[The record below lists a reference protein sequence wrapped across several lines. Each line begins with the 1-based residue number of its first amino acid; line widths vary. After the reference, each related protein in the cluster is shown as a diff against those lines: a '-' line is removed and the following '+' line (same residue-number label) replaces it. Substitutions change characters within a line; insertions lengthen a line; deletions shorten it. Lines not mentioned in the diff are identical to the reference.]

1 MANTAQRAYLAQQL
15 DGIEQSDFDGQG
27 GFWAKAAQ
35 LGIPEHQ
42 INSLIAGFTR
52 MADPNTGAP
61 QPGYTESDLGYAYTA
76 PADTSPTAAP
86 AMAANPGQ
94 SERNWGANPDKARW
108 IAQQTGYGGDFG
120 NGSFNQWSQQNGI
133 NGTQLEQ
140 QWAQQQGQRYALPQ
154 TMGFGGQQTMGFGQN
169 NWASMPGMQGLLN
182 GFGNQPTPDI
192 GWANTGSSM
201 MAGPSSSNG
210 WQGPSDGGWKS
221 NGTGPNMD
229 GGAGNTGRNML
240 WSW

>member
-1 MANTAQRAYLAQQL
+1 MSLDYILPNGVTMGFSNPAERDAYLSSDAGAGAQTQ
-15 DGIEQSDFDGQG
+15 E
-27 GFWAKAAQ
+27 A
-35 LGIPEHQ
+35 
-42 INSLIAGFTR
+42 
-52 MADPNTGAP
+52 
-61 QPGYTESDLGYAYTA
+61 
-76 PADTSPTAAP
+76 

-94 SERNWGANPDKARW
+94 SMEQIKNQNHASHYGVGGAGFGQAPLGTDRNWGANPDKARW

-229 GGAGNTGRNML
+229 YANAPMGQAMGGGAANTGHNML

>member
-1 MANTAQRAYLAQQL
+1 MSLNYTLPNGVTMGFSNPAERDAFLASSAGAGAQTQEA
-15 DGIEQSDFDGQG
+15 
-27 GFWAKAAQ
+27 
-35 LGIPEHQ
+35 
-42 INSLIAGFTR
+42 
-52 MADPNTGAP
+52 
-61 QPGYTESDLGYAYTA
+61 
-76 PADTSPTAAP
+76 
-86 AMAANPGQ
+86 AMAANPGMSMEQIKNQ
-94 SERNWGANPDKARW
+94 SHASHYGVGGAGFGQAPLGTDRNWGANPDKARW

-154 TMGFGGQQTMGFGQN
+154 PMGFGGQQTMGFGQN

-229 GGAGNTGRNML
+229 GGAANTAHNML